1 MTAVNYKAE
10 AELFPA
16 RRRHSTKGPIG
27 YKRFKSAAEAIR
39 FAMEDMPPEMLLG
52 TYLEVDEERFD
63 GHDIR
68 RLYQSHTFPLKR
80 RASARQESQ

>member
-68 RLYQSHTFPLKR
+68 RLYQNQTFPLKR
-80 RASARQESQ
+80 RASTRQENQ